1 MNYPALIAEH
11 TQRLDPVK
19 QKEVLDFVLFLETQ
33 TGKQP
38 ADLDASERK
47 QRLGLALEKLVEAR
61 PFGDIADPVAWQR
74 EIRKDRPLPGRE
86 D

>member
-11 TQRLDPVK
+11 TQRLGPDK

-33 TGKQP
+33 ANKQAP
-38 ADLDASERK
+38 DLDTSER
-47 QRLGLALEKLVEAR
+47 QRRLSLALEKLVEAR
-61 PFGDIADPVAWQR
+61 PFGDIVDPVAWQR

>member
-11 TQRLDPVK
+11 TQRLAPDK
-19 QKEVLDFVLFLETQ
+19 QKEVLDFVLFLETR
-33 TGKQP
+33 TDKPSAG
-38 ADLDASERK
+38 LDTSEREH
-47 QRLGLALEKLVEAR
+47 RLGLALEKLVQVR

-74 EIRKDRPLPGRE
+74 EIRKDRALPGRE

>member
-11 TQRLDPVK
+11 TQRLGPDK

-33 TGKQP
+33 DEKHT
-38 ADLDASERK
+38 ASSDASERER
-47 QRLGLALEKLVEAR
+47 RLGLALEKLVEAR

>member
-11 TQRLDPVK
+11 TQRLNPDK

-33 TGKQP
+33 TDRQP
-38 ADLDASERK
+38 ADLEPSER
-47 QRLGLALEKLVEAR
+47 QRRLGVALEKLVEAR

>member
-11 TQRLDPVK
+11 TQRLEPDM

-33 TGKQP
+33 LGKHP
-38 ADLDASERK
+38 VSLDTSERK
-47 QRLGLALEKLVEAR
+47 HRLGQALEKLVEAR
-61 PFGDIADPVAWQR
+61 PFGDIVDPVAWQR

-86 D
+86 G

>member
-1 MNYPALIAEH
+1 MNYPDLIAEH
-11 TQRLDPVK
+11 TQRLGPDK
-19 QKEVLDFVLFLETQ
+19 QKEVLDFVLFLETRAD
-33 TGKQP
+33 KHP
-38 ADLDASERK
+38 AGLEAAER
-47 QRLGLALEKLVEAR
+47 QRRLGLALEKLVEAR